1 MVVLENHVHDAVL
14 DYVVLLRP
22 ERQHSLPQRQPVFH
36 TGERQHVSTAGSLAP
51 LCGFAAQRLRS
62 AKHCFRSSPP
72 QDAALPCG
80 GGSSSLLSMP
90 VRLALLG
97 NGHGPCGA
105 AVWSASIAR
114 YARASGGQG
123 KEPACAVIR
132 LWMFLPQ
139 GRWSWCRES
148 PCRGSWC
155 ICSWQRQ
162 SILQAA
168 PRFQTTFPQC
178 RHRAFRRRKQT
189 CRQ

>member
-105 AVWSASIAR
+105 AAWSASIAR
-114 YARASGGQG
+114 IV
-123 KEPACAVIR
+123 AVCIR
-132 LWMFLPQ
+132 T
-139 GRWSWCRES
+139 
-148 PCRGSWC
+148 
-155 ICSWQRQ
+155 
-162 SILQAA
+162 
-168 PRFQTTFPQC
+168 PRFAWLRLCPSGAPFGQLRSRLRRSRIGSTLLWN
-178 RHRAFRRRKQT
+178 RAFANKCFNPQSPHPAT
-189 CRQ
+189 DSAADG